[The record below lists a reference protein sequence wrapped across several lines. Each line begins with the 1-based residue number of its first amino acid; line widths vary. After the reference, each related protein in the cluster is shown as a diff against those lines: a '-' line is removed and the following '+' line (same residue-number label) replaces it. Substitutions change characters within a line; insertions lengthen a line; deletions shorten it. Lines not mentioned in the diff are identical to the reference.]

1 VESKFG
7 VSIGRLEC
15 LDDEKWSLT
24 GLDGQNL
31 GRFSG
36 VVVSDKSIASP
47 RFTDVTGRPPPL
59 GMMNLSLS
67 SPGLSINLL
76 LCLLEYIKQTHFLSP
91 HFIGSILWHTTKKI
105 CSFVTN
111 ICIKHLMLHK
121 SYSGY
126 LSFLSLSY
134 WSHCLCGTAW
144 VNISTISCFS
154 LIQIWVWLQSWHWSY
169 RIFLLV
175 HALLLC

>member
-1 VESKFG
+1 MESKFG

-67 SPGLSINLL
+67 SPGISINLL
-76 LCLLEYIKQTHFLSP
+76 LCLLEYIKQTHFY
-91 HFIGSILWHTTKKI
+91 H
-105 CSFVTN
+105 C
-111 ICIKHLMLHK
+111 
-121 SYSGY
+121 
-126 LSFLSLSY
+126 FLS
-134 WSHCLCGTAW
+134 CP
-144 VNISTISCFS
+144 
-154 LIQIWVWLQSWHWSY
+154 LI
-169 RIFLLV
+169 LLV
-175 HALLLC
+175 PFCGIEQKKSVPLLQIFA